1 MTTNKDLKSVPS
13 ITKQTSASPKTAQI
27 VDSIPTKTLKEIK
40 QGNKKIPEKENP
52 AGEVEQRTDQIV
64 GEGGSEESEA
74 RDKFVP
80 KNPKTQAGEDLF
92 VILENPLLYIK
103 DQQAKAK
110 AEAQARQASH
120 AGQAY
125 HGEVVPRSPIST
137 ISGERS
143 IPFYAVAGLA
153 IIVTLPFIHRFLK
166 NVRLK
171 RQKKNK
177 EEEVSFFVNAYVMIR
192 GMEIGDCLIAT
203 ENCDIINA
211 ELNLDPK
218 IEQFMI
224 GEVVGIIDETVYQ
237 VTIQVFPNKRFVYT
251 NGMTYLVPF
260 VPLEEVN
267 CPAVPRSDQPIFK

>member
-1 MTTNKDLKSVPS
+1 MTTTIKFFQRFFKKFPTFKDKKTCLTDETALKVKDLKSVPS
-13 ITKQTSASPKTAQI
+13 STEQTSASPKASQV
-27 VDSIPTKTLKEIK
+27 VDSIPAKTLKEIK
-40 QGNKKIPEKENP
+40 QGNKKIPEKENQ
-52 AGEVEQRTDQIV
+52 AGEVEQRTDQIA
-64 GEGGSEESEA
+64 GEVGSEESEA

-92 VILENPLLYIK
+92 VILENPLLYINDIK

-137 ISGERS
+137 IRGERS

-171 RQKKNK
+171 RQKKK
-177 EEEVSFFVNAYVMIR
+177 QRGRSKFF
-192 GMEIGDCLIAT
+192 C
-203 ENCDIINA
+203 
-211 ELNLDPK
+211 
-218 IEQFMI
+218 
-224 GEVVGIIDETVYQ
+224 
-237 VTIQVFPNKRFVYT
+237 KRLC
-251 NGMTYLVPF
+251 NDSWHG
-260 VPLEEVN
+260 N
-267 CPAVPRSDQPIFK
+267 W